1 MYKMRIEPT
10 LIGIWVVS
18 YGIGA
23 SEPLL
28 SEESENLID
37 AAYEML
43 CWLIEN
49 EYVKNVEN

>member
-1 MYKMRIEPT
+1 MIRKVEMYR
-10 LIGIWVVS
+10 
-18 YGIGA
+18 
-23 SEPLL
+23 
-28 SEESENLID
+28 